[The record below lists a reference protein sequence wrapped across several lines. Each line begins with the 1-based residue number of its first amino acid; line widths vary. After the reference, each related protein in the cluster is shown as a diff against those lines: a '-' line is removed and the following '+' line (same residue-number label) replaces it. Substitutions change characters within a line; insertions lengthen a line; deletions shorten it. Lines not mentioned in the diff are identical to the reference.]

1 MILHTS
7 MFDYQQPTAN
17 QIEMMK
23 EARLA
28 FMSLAATLNTIV
40 PDGPDKTHM
49 IRSLRTSAMWAN
61 VAITR
66 HPDGS
71 PRRAIDEPDPSD
83 YPPDHPVK
91 GDLGSV
97 PL

>member
-1 MILHTS
+1 MNLHTS
-7 MFDYQQPTAN
+7 MFDYLQPTSN
-17 QIEMMK
+17 QIAMMK

-28 FMSLAATLNTIV
+28 FMHLASVLNTIV

-49 IRSLRTSAMWAN
+49 VRTLRNASMWAN
-61 VAITR
+61 IAITR

-71 PRRAIDEPDPSD
+71 PRQAIDNVPD
-83 YPPDHPVK
+83 YPADHPAP

-97 PL
+97 PT